1 MEHAVNSIKKG
12 KETAS
17 VKIKRQYK
25 SYQRLGFQGECNQ
38 KLRDKTKVRHFL
50 SEFPGKRSPYEF
62 CRSQYKVDKKKN
74 RQKEFCRSFV
84 GKVLFERGLLEFFK
98 CFHIGH
104 QPHQV
109 SNFLLP
115 FGIQIMI
122 ESIQLFCLNPFS
134 DRRSDKRRICSFDAA
149 MITDEGSTL

>member
-1 MEHAVNSIKKG
+1 MPNSSLPLSQIKYDSYIARRSQVAWLFCCPFPAGAHAGRGLFCFPGSANRSHYHHPG
-12 KETAS
+12 KFPGTHKEDY
-17 VKIKRQYK
+17 R
-25 SYQRLGFQGECNQ
+25 NQ

-50 SEFPGKRSPYEF
+50 SEFPGKRSPY
-62 CRSQYKVDKKKN
+62 
-74 RQKEFCRSFV
+74 EFCRSFV

-122 ESIQLFCLNPFS
+122 ESIQLFCLNPF
-134 DRRSDKRRICSFDAA
+134 
-149 MITDEGSTL
+149 